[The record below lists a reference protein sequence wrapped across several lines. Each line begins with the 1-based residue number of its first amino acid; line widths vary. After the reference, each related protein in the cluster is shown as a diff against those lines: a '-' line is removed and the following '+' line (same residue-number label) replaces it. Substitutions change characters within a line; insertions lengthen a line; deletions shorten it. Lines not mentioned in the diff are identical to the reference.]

1 MAREFRENARR
12 FFLNYFK
19 AAARAFPAA
28 FAGRKYSIKSSTSLR
43 AFIRIV
49 PYVIAMVRK
58 RGGDVWSAGELDAA
72 LRPWAEAIG
81 DRRFETDT
89 VWKEK
94 LTGGT
99 RSGRRD
105 PGAGAAP
112 GAERLSRLNSRA
124 RKCVIRGGGTRRYGR
139 NRRLP
144 RHPARRRR
152 RSAPSGRS
160 GATTTSISLRN
171 QVANGWKQ
179 IDVQLK
185 RRHDLIPNLVS
196 AVKGEMQFEQDTL
209 EKVIQ
214 ARNSAVA
221 ARGVADAADKEN
233 ALTQTLS
240 RLFALAENYPT
251 LKANEQV
258 KTLME
263 ELSSTE
269 NRIGFA
275 RQFYNDIA
283 TRFNTAQQVF
293 PDNLIAQT
301 FKFQPVEL
309 FEIQDAAERAV
320 PKVDLS
326 LRPPQ

>member
-1 MAREFRENARR
+1 MAAIGWC
-12 FFLNYFK
+12 L
-19 AAARAFPAA
+19 
-28 FAGRKYSIKSSTSLR
+28 TLL
-43 AFIRIV
+43 V
-49 PYVIAMVRK
+49 VIAVF
-58 RGGDVWSAGELDAA
+58 GAI
-72 LRPWAEAIG
+72 WAI
-81 DRRFETDT
+81 
-89 VWKEK
+89 W
-94 LTGGT
+94 
-99 RSGRRD
+99 
-105 PGAGAAP
+105 
-112 GAERLSRLNSRA
+112 
-124 RKCVIRGGGTRRYGR
+124 RY
-139 NRRLP
+139 NNL
-144 RHPARRRR
+144 
-152 RSAPSGRS
+152 
-160 GATTTSISLRN
+160 ISLRN
-171 QVANGWKQ
+171 QVGNGWKQ

-185 RRHDLIPNLVS
+185 RRHDLIPNLVA

-221 ARGVADAADKEN
+221 ARGVADTADKEN

-293 PDNLIAQT
+293 PAALYAGAFG
-301 FKFQPVEL
+301 FKPVEL
-309 FEIQDAAERAV
+309 FEITEASDREV
-320 PKVDLS
+320 PTVDLS
-326 LRPPQ
+326 RK